1 MDNET
6 KKYFEE
12 LSGEMEEPAIEL
24 VRSGSATLRS
34 RPEADLQARN
44 MNEESEG
51 QLTIDVYQ
59 TANHIVIESTIAG
72 VKPEDLDVD
81 ITSESVTI
89 RGKREKE
96 ERIKEDDYIY
106 QECYWGRFSRSIILP
121 QEVDPD
127 NAEASLKNG
136 ILIIKLPK
144 VDRHKAKK
152 LHVQFN

>member
-1 MDNET
+1 M
-6 KKYFEE
+6 
-12 LSGEMEEPAIEL
+12 
-24 VRSGSATLRS
+24 
-34 RPEADLQARN
+34 
-44 MNEESEG
+44 
-51 QLTIDVYQ
+51 
-59 TANHIVIESTIAG
+59 
-72 VKPEDLDVD
+72 
-81 ITSESVTI
+81 TI